1 MPPFNEKQRNILIA
15 GALILLSL
23 FALWIRL
30 IPMAGLTAAG
40 VADVLGNDPWYN
52 LRQVESLLANGL
64 TYAWYDPMTL
74 FPTGDPI
81 YWGPLFPQ
89 IIAGL
94 AILTGATTRLD
105 IAFVASL
112 VPPLMGAAM
121 VPLLYFIGRR
131 VADPKTGLLAA
142 LFVAVISGQY
152 LYRSLFGFVDH
163 HVAEVLFSTLFA
175 LAYIVA
181 LHAGREGRVDLAS
194 IETLKRPLLL
204 GALAGVAYLL
214 GLFVMPTMIL
224 FAMIAAVY
232 TVLQFVLDAWHGR
245 ESTDLAVINTA
256 VFLIATLGLL
266 LFGFKEAGFGLSRY
280 TMGHVVAY
288 LAIVLG
294 TWVLFAIARATRE
307 RPKYVYPLSLAGLGI
322 VGALA
327 LMIAAPA
334 LYGVLVGS
342 FFSFF
347 GQSAV
352 VLTVQEAMGWSLEG
366 AWQAFNLGLLL
377 MIGGFA
383 VLIYDLFRKD
393 RPDHLFVIVW
403 SAVMLASTWQHV
415 RYEYYL
421 AVNIALLAGI
431 FVGFVV
437 NAGWKDV
444 LALRSLPAPEK
455 AEDKGKK
462 KAGAAKV
469 PARKGDA
476 DGDIRMVLAVAGV
489 ALVSLV
495 FVLMSVQSGMAVA
508 EASGY
513 GGMNPQWRQALDWM
527 AESTPDTGVDY
538 YGIYEKETYEYP
550 ATAYGVISWWD
561 YGHYITY
568 LAKRIPVANPFQH
581 GVTGP
586 NGSAAFFMQ
595 QDETAAA
602 EIMENTG
609 TRYVITDIEM
619 DTGKFW
625 AMATWYDPAVAQ
637 KGYLDTYLIQE
648 SGSYNR
654 VQLNTPA
661 YYRTMVSRL
670 HNFDGSMAEPSQVVY
685 AEYTEA
691 GVSGFSA
698 PVITNAMMLNGSEAQ
713 AKADAYN
720 ANAPAGKGAGLFG
733 TDNNLT
739 LPPEEVSALQHFRL
753 VFESSQ
759 NVYNAVTPDIK
770 YVKVFEYVQ
779 GARIAGEG
787 TITVDLKA
795 NTGRTFTYRQ
805 ESVNGVFV
813 VPYSTSGNPYGV
825 TATGPYRIVGTGQ
838 TIEVSEDAVM
848 QGLSV
853 N

>member
-1 MPPFNEKQRNILIA
+1 MFPPSLIKKQTGLA
-15 GALILLSL
+15 LGLILVLFSL

-30 IPMAGLTAAG
+30 IPMAGLTAG
-40 VADVLGNDPWYN
+40 GFADVLGNDPWYN
-52 LRQVESLLANGL
+52 LRQVESLIANGL
-64 TYAWYDPMTL
+64 TYAWYEPMTL
-74 FPTGDPI
+74 YPTGQVVH
-81 YWGPLFPQ
+81 WGPLFPQ

-94 AILTGATTRLD
+94 AILTGATTRPE

-121 VPLLYFIGRR
+121 VPLIFLIGRR
-131 VADPKTGLLAA
+131 VADSTTGILAA
-142 LFVAVISGQY
+142 LFAAVISGQY
-152 LYRSLFGFVDH
+152 LYRSLFGFADH

-181 LHAGREGRVDLAS
+181 LSRVREEKVDLSS

-224 FAMIAAVY
+224 FALIAAVY
-232 TVLQFVLDAWHGR
+232 TLLQCVLDAWHGR
-245 ESTDLAVINTA
+245 ESTDIAVINTA
-256 VFLIATLGLL
+256 VFLVATLGLL
-266 LFGFKEAGFGLSRY
+266 VFGIQHEGLGLARY
-280 TMGHVVAY
+280 SMGHVVAY
-288 LAIVLG
+288 LAVVVA
-294 TWVLFAIARATRE
+294 TWVLIGVARATKG
-307 RPKYVYPLSLAGLGI
+307 RPKYLYPLSLAGLGI
-322 VGALA
+322 IGAIA
-327 LMIAAPA
+327 LMVATPA
-334 LYGVLVGS
+334 LYEVLVGN
-342 FFSFF
+342 FFGFF
-347 GQSAV
+347 GQPV
-352 VLTVQEAMGWSLEG
+352 QILTVQEAMPWSFEG
-366 AWQAFNLGLLL
+366 AWQAFNVGLLL

-383 VLIYDLFRKD
+383 VLIYELFRKD
-393 RPDHLFVIVW
+393 RPDYLFVIVW
-403 SAVMLASTWQHV
+403 SAVMLASTVQHV

-421 AVNIALLAGI
+421 AANIALLAGI

-437 NAGWKDV
+437 SAGWKDV
-444 LALRSLPAPEK
+444 QALASSPAPEK
-455 AEDKGKK
+455 TEAKGRK
-462 KAGAAKV
+462 KADAGKA

-476 DGDIRMVLAVAGV
+476 RNVLAVAGV

-495 FVLMSVQSGMAVA
+495 FVVMSVQSGMAVA

-527 AESTPDTGVDY
+527 AENTPETGVDY
-538 YGIYEKETYEYP
+538 YGIYEKETFEYP
-550 ATAYGVISWWD
+550 ETAYGVMSWWD

-568 LAKRIPVANPFQH
+568 LAKRIPVSNPFQS

-595 QDETAAA
+595 QEEAAAA

-625 AMATWYDPAVAQ
+625 AMATWYNPDVAQ
-637 KGYLDTYLIQE
+637 RGYLDTYLIQD
-648 SGSYNR
+648 SGSYSR

-670 HNFDGSMAEPSQVVY
+670 HNFDGSMASPTQVVY
-685 AEYTEA
+685 IEYTEA
-691 GVSGFSA
+691 GASGFSA
-698 PVITNAMMLNGSEAQ
+698 PVITNAMMLNWSEAK
-713 AKADAYN
+713 AKAEAYN
-720 ANAPAGKGAGLFG
+720 ANAPAGKAAGLFG

-739 LPPEEVSALQHFRL
+739 LPPEEVSALRHFRL
-753 VFESSQ
+753 VFESSR

-787 TITVDLKA
+787 TIEVDLKA

-805 ESVNGVFV
+805 ESVNGEFV

-825 TATGPYRIVGTGQ
+825 TAAGPYRIVGTGQ

-848 QGLSV
+848 QGLRV